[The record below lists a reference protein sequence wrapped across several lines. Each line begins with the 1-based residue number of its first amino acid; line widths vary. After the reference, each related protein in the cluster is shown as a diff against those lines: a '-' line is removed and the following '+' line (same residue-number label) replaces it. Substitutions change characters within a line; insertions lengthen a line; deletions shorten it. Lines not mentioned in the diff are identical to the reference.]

1 MSKTEVIQ
9 ANIEPELKHE
19 LEEIFQPLGLFASEA
34 NELHYRQIRKNQK
47 IPFMVKTPN
56 AVTRKT
62 MQETNEGKNLV
73 ESENAVEMFTLLKF
87 R

>member
-1 MSKTEVIQ
+1 M
-9 ANIEPELKHE
+9 
-19 LEEIFQPLGLFASEA
+19 EEILQSLGLTVSEA
-34 NELHYRQIRKNQK
+34 IELYYRQIRKNQR
-47 IPFMVKTPN
+47 IPFMVKNPN
-56 AVTRKT
+56 ATTRET